1 MKEHSAHSLEVFNK
15 TNRLCFEF
23 WREKV
28 LKLLLGH
35 WAQFEMPN
43 DRGSSSFLELFVWE
57 HNGMF
62 GILGRW

>member
-1 MKEHSAHSLEVFNK
+1 MKEHSAHSLEVFKKQTDYVLNFGEK
-15 TNRLCFEF
+15 KFSNCF
-23 WREKV
+23 W
-28 LKLLLGH
+28 GH